1 MPGNM
6 QDPGVKTNRAWL
18 ADRVRQL
25 LATVR
30 SKHKGSWTSQRV
42 SMPYLKQKVDPNGL
56 CLGHISPRNKLPYTY
71 YLIFSKRGK
80 KKSRRSA
87 YLTNLHVCRVYRSLI
102 SLYFRCLKIGFSG
115 FLLSCCHRSIS
126 LLRDIETPLDLR
138 YFGAADFML
147 QERHPVERMFFG
159 AYHSNSKVSR
169 SCYLI
174 GCLRAVPLA
183 CETYPGIVL
192 DFHCGI
198 TR

>member
-1 MPGNM
+1 M

-80 KKSRRSA
+80 KKKQTICLLNKPPCLSR
-87 YLTNLHVCRVYRSLI
+87 
-102 SLYFRCLKIGFSG
+102 
-115 FLLSCCHRSIS
+115 
-126 LLRDIETPLDLR
+126 
-138 YFGAADFML
+138 L
-147 QERHPVERMFFG
+147 QE
-159 AYHSNSKVSR
+159 
-169 SCYLI
+169 
-174 GCLRAVPLA
+174 
-183 CETYPGIVL
+183 L
-192 DFHCGI
+192 DFVVFSVSKNRFLRFSAI
-198 TR
+198 LLPSFYKLVA